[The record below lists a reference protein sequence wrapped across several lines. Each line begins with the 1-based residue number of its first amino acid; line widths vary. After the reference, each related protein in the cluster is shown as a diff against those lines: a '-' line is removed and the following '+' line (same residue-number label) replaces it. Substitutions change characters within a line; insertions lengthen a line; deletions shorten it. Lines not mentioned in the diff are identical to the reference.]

1 MDLDTSILIVDDDDG
16 IRGLISDFLQ
26 KHGYRTDT
34 AADAPMMRHA
44 AQQRYDLIVL
54 DVMMPREDGLTALR
68 QLGSD
73 APPVIMLSAVGSDID
88 RIVGLEMGA
97 DDYLAKPCNPREL
110 LARIRTVLRREARAL
125 RHRPDD
131 GIGGRA
137 RGAGPA
143 GAAFRRLAAGHRH
156 ASADRSR
163 RAGDHPDRWR
173 IPPDARF
180 AEHPRRVLTRDQLLD
195 WSRGEDSDQF
205 DWRHRRAAKRLRRK
219 LSMGEGGQDVI
230 RTIRNEGYLFQP
242 VVTQRRIGLAPRR
255 RGDPVRGRRCR
266 CPGRRYRRSGAA
278 PFPSQHHHHI
288 DHRCGIGQRIGPAQP
303 QPRLQHHQCQLIERP
318 LRAVGMDGGE

>member
-97 DDYLAKPCNPREL
+97 DDYLPNPVTRASCWPAS
-110 LARIRTVLRREARAL
+110 ARCCAV
-125 RHRPDD
+125 
-131 GIGGRA
+131 
-137 RGAGPA
+137 
-143 GAAFRRLAAGHRH
+143 RH
-156 ASADRSR
+156 ARSATGQTTASE
-163 RAGDHPDRWR
+163 AAP
-173 IPPDARF
+173 
-180 AEHPRRVLTRDQLLD
+180 AEP
-195 WSRGEDSDQF
+195 
-205 DWRHRRAAKRLRRK
+205 A
-219 LSMGEGGQDVI
+219 
-230 RTIRNEGYLFQP
+230 
-242 VVTQRRIGLAPRR
+242 
-255 RGDPVRGRRCR
+255 RRC
-266 CPGRRYRRSGAA
+266 CISP
-278 PFPSQHHHHI
+278 
-288 DHRCGIGQRIGPAQP
+288 
-303 QPRLQHHQCQLIERP
+303 
-318 LRAVGMDGGE
+318 VGSWTSACVC